1 MTRRVPLI
9 LVVCACL
16 VASAAPPVG
25 AHGFA
30 GKRFFPATLAVDDPF
45 VADEL
50 SLPTVA
56 SIKRPA
62 EGDVPAFKELSL
74 SGEVA
79 KRITPAL
86 GLSLAGEW
94 LHLDPDR
101 AASTSRFNNLEVG
114 LKYQFLRSDLH
125 ETIMSLGVSWE
136 VGGTGSKRVGADSF
150 DTVTPTLFFGKGFG
164 DLPEAMPFL
173 RPFAV
178 TGILG
183 VGIPTRA
190 ASVTRSVNEEGEVET
205 ERERHPHTL
214 QWGFAIEYSLP
225 YLAAVVRDVGLPS
238 LVNRLIGVVEIPL
251 ETGLDRGA
259 GGTTTGSVNAGI
271 IWAGRLF
278 QVGLEAVFPINAR
291 SGRNVG
297 VIGQLHFYLDD
308 LFPDSVGRPLFG
320 R

>member
-9 LVVCACL
+9 LLVHAC
-16 VASAAPPVG
+16 VIASVAPPAW
-25 AHGFA
+25 AHGLA

-50 SLPTVA
+50 SLPTIGA
-56 SIKRPA
+56 IKRPA
-62 EGDVPAFKELSL
+62 EGDTPALKQLSL

-79 KRITPAL
+79 KRITRAL

-101 AASTSRFNNLEVG
+101 AASASGFNNLEVG

-125 ETIMSLGVSWE
+125 ETIMSVGVSWE
-136 VGGTGSKRVGADSF
+136 VGGTGSWRVGADSF

-164 DLPEAMPFL
+164 DLPEAVPFL

-183 VGIPTRA
+183 LGIPTRA

-214 QWGFAIEYSLP
+214 AWGFAIEYSLP

-238 LVNRLIGVVEIPL
+238 LVNRLFGVVEIPL
-251 ETGLDRGA
+251 QTGLDRGA
-259 GGTTTGSVNAGI
+259 GGRTTGSVNPGL
-271 IWAGRLF
+271 IWAGRFF
-278 QVGLEAVFPINAR
+278 QVGLEAVFPVNAR

-297 VIGQLHFYLDD
+297 VLGQLHFYLDD

>member
-9 LVVCACL
+9 LLVYACF
-16 VASAAPPVG
+16 VGSVAPPVW
-25 AHGFA
+25 AHGLA

-56 SIKRPA
+56 FIRRPA
-62 EGDVPAFKELSL
+62 EGDAPAFKELSL
-74 SGEVA
+74 SGELA
-79 KRITPAL
+79 KRITPTL

-101 AASTSRFNNLEVG
+101 TASTSGFSNMEVG
-114 LKYQFLRSDLH
+114 LKYQFFRSDLH
-125 ETIMSLGVSWE
+125 ETIMSFGVNWE

-164 DLPEAMPFL
+164 DLPEAVPFL

-190 ASVTRSVNEEGEVET
+190 ASVTRSVNEDGDVET

-214 QWGFAIEYSLP
+214 PWGFAIEYSLP
-225 YLAAVVRDVGLPS
+225 YLSAAVRDVGLPS
-238 LVNRLIGVVEIPL
+238 FLNRMIGVVEIPL

-259 GGTTTGSVNAGI
+259 GGTTTGSVNPGI
-271 IWAGRLF
+271 IWVGRFF

-297 VIGQLHFYLDD
+297 VVGQLHFFLDD
-308 LFPDSVGRPLFG
+308 IFPDSVGRPLFG